1 MPRPPFAAG
10 RRWHLRASKA
20 RRQIDRRVW
29 HDLDD
34 DFEYERDPDP
44 AKGTWHRI
52 DWRQGRYQEI
62 DPETGRPV
70 AGREGNWRL
79 LR

>member
-1 MPRPPFAAG
+1 MPKPPFAVG

-20 RRQIDRRVW
+20 ARAIDRRVW

-44 AKGTWHRI
+44 RKVTWHRI
-52 DWRQGRYQEI
+52 NWRQRLYQEI
-62 DPETGRPV
+62 DPETGERV
-70 AGREGNWRL
+70 AGGEGEWRH